1 MQNNVELIAVPATEK
16 SGPEETTTVNV
27 VDEKTEN
34 DVSPNTEEEKKEIKP
49 EVDVSEPTPSKEW
62 TNAESFSGASFFS
75 TTQNIANTVIG
86 AGILSIAFSI
96 MKAGVAGSVIL
107 IIAVLIP
114 SIMTSYYLS
123 VATIYTNE
131 FIYGD
136 IGTKLC
142 NKFVGVCANI
152 TQVLL
157 DFGINVA
164 YMNVFFNQ
172 IMDISNELFGLDLTK
187 YKIVCFELLFLF
199 ILILDYQYCLIFP
212 HSVPSYFHQNHES
225 TYIRLYYLPGNCH
238 YFRSCLYCYGY

>member
-1 MQNNVELIAVPATEK
+1 MQNEVELAVVPVTDQSVHAEPIA
-16 SGPEETTTVNV
+16 VNV
-27 VDEKTEN
+27 VENTSVN
-34 DVSPNTEEEKKEIKP
+34 DVSPKTEEEKKEIMP
-49 EVDVSEPTPSKEW
+49 AADGSESTPNKEW

-75 TTQNIANTVIG
+75 TIQNIANTVIG

-96 MKAGVAGSVIL
+96 MKAGVAGSILL

-114 SIMTSYYLS
+114 SIMTSYYLA

-136 IGTKLC
+136 IGSRLC
-142 NKFVGVCANI
+142 NKFVGLCANI

-172 IMDISNELFGLDLTK
+172 IMDISNELFGVDLTK
-187 YKIVCFELLFLF
+187 YKIVCFHNTSI
-199 ILILDYQYCLIFP
+199 ILLDYQYRCIFP
-212 HSVPSYFHQNHES
+212 HSVPLHFHQDNYS
-225 TYIRLYYLPGNCH
+225 TYLRIYHLPGNCD
-238 YFRSCLYCYGY
+238 YFCPCLYCYGY

>member
-1 MQNNVELIAVPATEK
+1 MQSEVELTVVPVTDQTVPAEPIVVSVVEK
-16 SGPEETTTVNV
+16 KSVN
-27 VDEKTEN
+27 DA
-34 DVSPNTEEEKKEIKP
+34 SPKTEEEKKEAEP
-49 EVDVSEPTPSKEW
+49 AVDASEATPNKEW

-75 TTQNIANTVIG
+75 TIQNIANTVIG

-96 MKAGVAGSVIL
+96 MKAGVAGSIIL

-136 IGTKLC
+136 IGSRLC

-172 IMDISNELFGLDLTK
+172 IIDISNELFGLDLTK
-187 YKIVCFELLFLF
+187 YKIVCFRHIFF
-199 ILILDYQYCLIFP
+199 ITLDYQYCRIFP
-212 HSVPSYFHQNHES
+212 HSIPSHFHQDHYSAHIRINHF
-225 TYIRLYYLPGNCH
+225 PGNCH
-238 YFRSCLYCYGY
+238 YLCPCLYCYGY

>member
-1 MQNNVELIAVPATEK
+1 MNSEVELTVVAPVDEYVSAEPA
-16 SGPEETTTVNV
+16 PVVVEETRA
-27 VDEKTEN
+27 EN
-34 DVSPNTEEEKKEIKP
+34 DVSPVGDDKEIKEKKP
-49 EVDVSEPTPSKEW
+49 VEAEIVATAPTNEW
-62 TNAESFSGASFFS
+62 TNVESFAGASFINS
-75 TTQNIANTVIG
+75 TQNIANTVIG

-96 MKAGVAGSVIL
+96 MKAGVFGSVIL

-142 NKFVGVCANI
+142 NKTVGICSNI

-172 IMDISNELFGLDLTK
+172 IMDISNELFNLDLTK
-187 YKIVCFELLFLF
+187 YKIVRYM
-199 ILILDYQYCLIFP
+199 IY
-212 HSVPSYFHQNHES
+212 N
-225 TYIRLYYLPGNCH
+225 
-238 YFRSCLYCYGY
+238 RS